1 MKNLFIVLALMT
13 GVLGVSCKKETEMQP
28 ATETAA
34 KTLKVE
40 YVIQITSAQAV
51 TSYLFPNSEGKLE
64 MVTETIKRTNK
75 VVSFEYSSGNFFY
88 VEAANS
94 SPSHLPVQ
102 VQLYID
108 GKMVAEHSTS
118 NPNMKAIAQGNY

>member
-1 MKNLFIVLALMT
+1 MKNLF
-13 GVLGVSCKKETEMQP
+13 LGLSMLISVFSVSCKKESELQP
-28 ATETAA
+28 STPAA
-34 KTLKVE
+34 PKTIKVE

-51 TSYLFPNSEGKLE
+51 TSYLFPNSDGKLE
-64 MVTETIKRTNK
+64 MVTETVTRNNK
-75 VVSFEYSSGNFFY
+75 VVSFEYNSGNFFY

-118 NPNMKAIAQGNY
+118 NPSMKAIAQGNY